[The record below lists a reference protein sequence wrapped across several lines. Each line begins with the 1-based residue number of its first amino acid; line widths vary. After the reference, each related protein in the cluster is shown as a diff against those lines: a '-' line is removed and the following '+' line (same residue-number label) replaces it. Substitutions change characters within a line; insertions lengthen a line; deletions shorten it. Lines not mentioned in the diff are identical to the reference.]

1 MIIYY
6 RVIEVWCEYPFQDI
20 IDHRYCEFSYSKR
33 KFKRIEGLTFDSDT
47 QLIEKE
53 EYLKKELN
61 LKRVALQKIK

>member
-6 RVIEVWCEYPFQDI
+6 RVIEVWCKFPFQGE

-33 KFKRIEGLTFDSDT
+33 KFKKIEGLTFNSDT
-47 QLIEKE
+47 QLTEKE